1 MTTDAFWSLLGGA
14 GAGFVG
20 ISFAAMALAFQSP
33 LASSNLDFVKRWKL
47 GARLLPVVL
56 SPVLLAMA
64 ANLAVFLL
72 SLAVLISDRSIQRSL
87 AVLILLLSAAACF
100 IAFSAARTV
109 PDASHR
115 KFVSEGLFVFAGGA
129 VLSLLLILTDV
140 RQHMHA
146 TAVIAPTV
154 LCFGALLSVLAS
166 ATFDQDVVFIRTSGF
181 DATLKQAQSN
191 LTDRLKDHNQ
201 HFNSF
206 YEEARRSDAVSSSTL
221 QEWTREHDEII
232 ATARVLSSWSP
243 PNKAISLWS
252 VIELE
257 RDALATVR
265 RMDILEQGMKDT
277 NAK

>member
-47 GARLLPVVL
+47 EARLLPVVL

-87 AVLILLLSAAACF
+87 AVLILLLSTAACY
-100 IAFSAARTV
+100 IAFRAAQTV
-109 PDASHR
+109 PSASHR
-115 KFVSEGLFVFAGGA
+115 KFVSEGAFVFAGGA
-129 VLSLLLILTDV
+129 ALSLLLILTDV

-146 TAVIAPTV
+146 TAVIAPAV

-166 ATFDQDVVFIRTSGF
+166 AAFDQDVVFIRTSGF
-181 DATLKQAQSN
+181 DATLKQAQSH
-191 LTDRLKDHNQ
+191 LTDRLDHN
-201 HFNSF
+201 HRFNSS
-206 YEEARRSDAVSSSTL
+206 YEEARRSDAISSSTL

-232 ATARVLSSWSP
+232 ATIRVLSSWCP
-243 PNKAISLWS
+243 PNNAISLWT

-257 RDALATVR
+257 RDALATVM
-265 RMDILEQGMKDT
+265 RMDILEQGMKGT